1 MSPLNIRYFDEYI
14 KYQRSPYSRNRPK
27 NIIDHLLM
35 GKGADD
41 HAMIKLVKPINR
53 TCYFVTSSDL
63 ILVLVIND
71 VIAVA
76 HVPILKTIV

>member
-1 MSPLNIRYFDEYI
+1 
-14 KYQRSPYSRNRPK
+14 
-27 NIIDHLLM
+27 M
-35 GKGADD
+35 GKGADA